1 GSFFLY
7 KRISGNPF
15 QLSEI
20 ADRRAERVSQL
31 DGYLSPKRESATKYI
46 QHPFL
51 GYVGRPGGLNW
62 SGRQTFNHLGTVLP
76 QGVELPYRRRPD
88 DYVIAVTGGS
98 VAEQVAVWM

>member
-1 GSFFLY
+1 TNPQISEDTSGPKRRRRRPVVLIAFICLLAVCGWGLLEVGSFFLY

-20 ADRRAERVSQL
+20 ANRRAERVSQL

-62 SGRQTFNHLGTVLP
+62 SGRQ
-76 QGVELPYRRRPD
+76 
-88 DYVIAVTGGS
+88 
-98 VAEQVAVWM
+98 